1 MPLRISSN
9 FDSGAIEVQSLEKPG
24 DIRLRPYVPTR
35 A

>member
-1 MPLRISSN
+1 MTLRISSN

-24 DIRLRPYVPTR
+24 DIRLRHVPTR